1 MKKVL
6 IILIFIIPLIFIT
19 GCTNEK
25 FSKES
30 IIVTIKSE
38 YKDEFLNNEFTF
50 EDFNFENIKKI
61 EYSAWNQ
68 ASNNGVMIIYLKKT
82 GKIYVNSAI
91 KHFEKLDFVEN
102 VDKNYI
108 VSIN

>member
-6 IILIFIIPLIFIT
+6 IILIFIFPMIFIT

-38 YKDEFLNNEFTF
+38 YKDEFLNNEFTI
-50 EDFNFENIKKI
+50 EDFNFENIKRV
-61 EYSAWNQ
+61 EYSAWNET
-68 ASNNGVMIIYLKKT
+68 SNNGVMIIYLIKT
-82 GKIYVNSAI
+82 GKRFVNSAL
-91 KHFEKLDFVEN
+91 KHFEKLDFVKN